1 MPNRTGLSPYLPVL
15 LATAAMELC
24 RWYIAAGLFFMIPER
39 GSIPLLP
46 SGLALTGA
54 MFLSLLMSRL
64 KKRRIADLL
73 AHSIGLAASLCLMLK
88 SFTGLPFH
96 YSKGTA
102 GFFRA
107 YSMISTPGEWF
118 SLALVVGWT
127 LLLWLRGR
135 HLGSRPGDYKRTVAR
150 FDAGILL
157 IFAVYFLRMGI
168 RLEDPHAISSVS
180 AYLLFGILAIY
191 AARNRDRD
199 RNFIHTTSAFGLVLL
214 FTVGFILLGTVGVV
228 LYPLMAD
235 TAGEV
240 YSVIRKGTEPFQPLI
255 IAFLRFLFGRRSAVS
270 AGTAGAGP
278 SSEELSTGPPRE
290 PGFWMQLFEKILV
303 YSIGG
308 ILAILTLLIAGY
320 LLWRLAGYLF
330 APGKKKDEGIA
341 FREFLRIL
349 LQKISEGTGILLRA
363 VRKIPEILLK
373 GRRRNLAAGSSA
385 FRKLISWGRFSGI
398 RIETDETAGEYGRRL
413 AKAFPPVSDAVRAI
427 VRYAES
433 ETYGERALSGEERL
447 ELRRARRK
455 TGTFRLLPLRLAN
468 RMGFRR

>member
-1 MPNRTGLSPYLPVL
+1 MPNRTGLSSTLPVL
-15 LATAAMELC
+15 LYTAAMELC
-24 RWYIAAGLFFMIPER
+24 RWYITAGLFFMIPGR

-46 SGLALTGA
+46 SGLALAEA
-54 MFLSLLMSRL
+54 MLLSLLMSRL
-64 KKRRIADLL
+64 KRRRITELL
-73 AHSIGLAASLCLMLK
+73 AHSIGLAASLYLMLK
-88 SFTGLPFH
+88 SYAGLPFH
-96 YSKGTA
+96 YSEGTE

-107 YSMISTPGEWF
+107 YRMISTPGEWF
-118 SLALVVGWT
+118 ALALILGWT

-199 RNFIHTTSAFGLVLL
+199 RNFIHTTSASGLVLL
-214 FTVGFILLGTVGVV
+214 FAVGFILLGTAGVV

-235 TAGEV
+235 TPGEL

-270 AGTAGAGP
+270 AESAGASP
-278 SSEELSTGPPRE
+278 SSEELNAGPPRE

-303 YSIGG
+303 YSLGG

-330 APGKKKDEGIA
+330 APGKKEDEGIG

-349 LQKISEGTGILLRA
+349 LQKISEGTGRLLRA
-363 VRKIPEILLK
+363 VRKIPEILFK

-413 AKAFPPVSDAVRAI
+413 AKTFPPVSDAIRAI
-427 VRYAES
+427 VRCAES
-433 ETYGERALSGEERL
+433 EAYGERVLSAEERL

-455 TGTFRLLPLRLAN
+455 TGIFRLLPLRLAN